1 MKRFQPVKFVLCA
14 GLLAIAACS
23 PKVENHGYMKQ
34 GDIKEKLVIGQ
45 TTKDEVLTALG
56 SPSAQS
62 SFGEEAWYYITSRR
76 EATAFFKPKVTE
88 QDVVRIDFDSA
99 GVVSKVETYNKDNAK
114 VVDMVKRTT
123 PTEGHSMGIMEQ
135 FLGNLGRFNSPG
147 GGMPG
152 GHSIP
157 GGH

>member
-1 MKRFQPVKFVLCA
+1 MKRFQLITLVFL
-14 GLLAIAACS
+14 AACS

-34 GDIKEKLVIGQ
+34 GEIKDALVVGQ

-62 SFGEEAWYYITSRR
+62 SFGEEAWYYISSRR

-88 QDVVRIDFDSA
+88 QDIIRIAFDA
-99 GVVSKVETYNKDNAK
+99 GGVVSKVENYNKDNAK
-114 VVDMVKRTT
+114 EFDTVKRTT

-135 FLGNLGRFNSPG
+135 LLGNLGRFNKPPGAKSPTG
-147 GGMPG
+147 SRSG
-152 GHSIP
+152 IP
-157 GGH
+157 GGY